1 MFLIFLLG
9 IFMRELLL
17 PLLWGSFLSYRN
29 QFFDL
34 QSKSMDW
41 FPHDRYRHERVNPFC
56 FSKNTKK
63 FAVGIFGH
71 QETVLTQIKL
81 RAETIEVWQTFWK
94 RHQVIKK
101 MCELNHR
108 YLHNYDYL
116 HDFISPWLNWLIYEF
131 HLKSTTWYLI
141 PCRDSWNSLSK
152 RSA

>member
-1 MFLIFLLG
+1 MFLIFSLV

-41 FPHDRYRHERVNPFC
+41 FPYERYRHERVNLFC

-71 QETVLTQIKL
+71 HETVLTQIKL

-94 RHQVIKK
+94 RHQVIKSSNFLTAFFHK
-101 MCELNHR
+101 FYSVHSWIIR
-108 YLHNYDYL
+108 RIYDL
-116 HDFISPWLNWLIYEF
+116 CQ
-131 HLKSTTWYLI
+131 YLI
-141 PCRDSWNSLSK
+141 IL
-152 RSA
+152 